1 MPAVAK
7 VTVMSDVEVIDEV
20 AVKVTVELEFSARVD
35 TEEVSVI
42 DGLSLSEIVTVT
54 LWVPDSEA
62 PPPETPEIAT
72 IAVSLPSDTESSV
85 IVNVFVPVVSP
96 AEIVIVVAL
105 TAE

>member
-1 MPAVAK
+1 VIA
-7 VTVMSDVEVIDEV
+7 DVEVIDEV
-20 AVKVTVELEFSARVD
+20 AVNVTVVLEFSASVETD
-35 TEEVSVI
+35 EASVI
-42 DGLSLSEIVTVT
+42 CGLSLSEIVTVT

-85 IVNVFVPVVSP
+85 IVNVLVPVVAP
-96 AEIVIVVAL
+96 AEMVMVVAF